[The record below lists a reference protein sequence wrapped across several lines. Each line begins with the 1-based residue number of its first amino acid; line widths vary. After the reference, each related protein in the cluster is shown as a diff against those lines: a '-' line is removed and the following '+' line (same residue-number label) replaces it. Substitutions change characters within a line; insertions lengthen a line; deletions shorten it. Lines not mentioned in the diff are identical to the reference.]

1 MDNCDFGIWIFI
13 DRSPNVRE
21 SFVLALVYGVHFSRC
36 VDTDIEDSVFVWSS
50 DSKSRKIFVAVS
62 HNAEDS
68 TPEED
73 LLPLVGE
80 S

>member
-1 MDNCDFGIWIFI
+1 M
-13 DRSPNVRE
+13 
-21 SFVLALVYGVHFSRC
+21 LALVYGVHFARC
-36 VDTDIEDSVFVWSS
+36 VDTNIEDSVFVWSS

-73 LLPLVGE
+73 LLPPSAE